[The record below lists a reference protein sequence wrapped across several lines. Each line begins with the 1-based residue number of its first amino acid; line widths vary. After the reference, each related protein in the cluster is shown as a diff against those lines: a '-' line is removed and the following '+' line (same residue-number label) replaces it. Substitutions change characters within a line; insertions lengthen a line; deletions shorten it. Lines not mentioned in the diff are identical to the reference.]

1 MSLARGGVRSRAGQ
15 HRRGASPGAAPSWG
29 AARRAPRRAFACA
42 GWPAAPRR
50 RRSPPPRRAASESVL
65 LHHRHT
71 GETLRS
77 VYYADG
83 RYQRSALDAATHHL
97 RDWRDNTQLPVDPK
111 LLDLL
116 WSLRAALD
124 TSGPIQV
131 FCGYRSPETNAMLRR
146 TRHGA
151 ARHSLHMR
159 AMAID
164 LQVEGRPAA
173 QCPPRGRGAQGRRRG
188 LLSALRLRPR
198 RHGRHPLLVSRPGRA
213 CHSGHGRL
221 RHRRSVA
228 RPG

>member
-1 MSLARGGVRSRAGQ
+1 MTEQATTRSLDR
-15 HRRGASPGAAPSWG
+15 
-29 AARRAPRRAFACA
+29 RRAILGLCA
-42 GWPAAPRR
+42 PLAALLCQLPTRQAEAALR
-50 RRSPPPRRAASESVL
+50 ERSVV

-83 RYQRSALDAATHHL
+83 GYRAGALAEVTHHL
-97 RDWRDNTQLPVDPK
+97 RDWRDNSELPVDSK

-124 TSGPIQV
+124 SQAPIQV

-151 ARHSLHMR
+151 ARHSQHMR

-164 LQVEGRPAA
+164 LRVEGRPLRQVRRAA
-173 QCPPRGRGAQGRRRG
+173 VALKGGGVGYYPR
-188 LLSALRLRPR
+188 
-198 RHGRHPLLVSRPGRA
+198 
-213 CHSGHGRL
+213 SGFVHVDTGDIRYW
-221 RHRRSVA
+221 
-228 RPG
+228 

>member
-1 MSLARGGVRSRAGQ
+1 MTEQATRRSLAR
-15 HRRGASPGAAPSWG
+15 RRFLLGLSAPLAATILPLPT
-29 AARRAPRRAFACA
+29 RRAEAALRA
-42 GWPAAPRR
+42 R
-50 RRSPPPRRAASESVL
+50 SVL

-83 RYQRSALDAATHHL
+83 HYQPDALDAATHHL
-97 RDWRDNTQLPVDPK
+97 RDWRDNTQLPVAPK

-124 TSGPIQV
+124 TAAPIQV

-164 LQVEGRPAA
+164 LQVEGRQLRSVHRAA
-173 QCPPRGRGAQGRRRG
+173 V
-188 LLSALRLRPR
+188 ALRGGGVGYYPR
-198 RHGRHPLLVSRPGRA
+198 
-213 CHSGHGRL
+213 SGFVHVDTGDIRYW
-221 RHRRSVA
+221 
-228 RPG
+228 